1 MDKLLTEAYEEV
13 RFNKLLRKLVL
24 EGKSPEEIEV
34 ILKEAGLWDRMK
46 AGAAGLGQK
55 IAGVGSTVAGAAQNL
70 AGKAVAGAGNLAAK
84 GIQAVGGTIDP
95 SQNKLANAGQNMQQ
109 AGQQKIANVQHNA
122 TYAKMESIF
131 NSHAKEV
138 DTLQKGIINDL
149 KKLGIPAGNQGDF
162 LNLGLTN
169 LRNAIVKANPQMFA
183 NNNKGAAL
191 PAKAQQAPVAAAPVA
206 QQAQAPVAQQAQAP
220 VAAAPV
226 TA

>member
-1 MDKLLTEAYEEV
+1 
-13 RFNKLLRKLVL
+13 
-24 EGKSPEEIEV
+24 
-34 ILKEAGLWDRMK
+34 MK

-70 AGKAVAGAGNLAAK
+70 AGKAVAGVGNLAAK
-84 GIQAVGGTIDP
+84 GVQALGGTIDP

-149 KKLGIPAGNQGDF
+149 KKLGIPAGNLGDF

-191 PAKAQQAPVAAAPVA
+191 PAKAQQAPVAQQA
-206 QQAQAPVAQQAQAP
+206 QAQAPVAQQAQAP

>member
-13 RFNKLLRKLVL
+13 RFNKFLKKLVL

-84 GIQAVGGTIDP
+84 GVQAVGGTIDP
-95 SQNKLANAGQNMQQ
+95 SQNKLAQAGQNMQQ

-138 DTLQKGIINDL
+138 DNLQKGIMNDL
-149 KKLGIPAGNQGDF
+149 KKLGIPAGNLANF
-162 LNLGLTN
+162 LNVGLVN

-183 NNNKGAAL
+183 NNDKGAAL
-191 PAKAQQAPVAAAPVA
+191 PAKAQAQAPAPAPVA
-206 QQAQAPVAQQAQAP
+206 QP
-220 VAAAPV
+220 AAPAPAPAPA